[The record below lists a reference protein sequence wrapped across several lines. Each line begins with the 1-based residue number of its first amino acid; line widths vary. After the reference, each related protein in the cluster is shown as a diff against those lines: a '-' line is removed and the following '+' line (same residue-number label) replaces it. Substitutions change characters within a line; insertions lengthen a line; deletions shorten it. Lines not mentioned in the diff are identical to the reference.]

1 MRNSSYIETIKKF
14 GLAEYEAK
22 CYLALFEKES
32 LTVSEI
38 ASLAGVPRSNIY
50 AIMKKLLVKG
60 LCISLPGGVTKY
72 APADPGSFR
81 MEMLNSLDD
90 TRKAVDELA
99 DNLSNLY
106 KNNSNPLEYI
116 EILKNPEHIRRRYI
130 QLCKIT
136 KSEILSLIKP
146 PFASTSPELIKEQ
159 ENTMLGAM
167 KRGVKVRGVH
177 ELPPDEAGREQ
188 MYKEI
193 NKTYEPE
200 YEEIRLSERLPLKV
214 AIFDGLIAMV
224 TMVYPILNELSL
236 TGLVIDHAD
245 YSEGL
250 KTMFEDY
257 WDKGIDYYILDNR
270 KYYLS
275 KQ

>member
-1 MRNSSYIETIKKF
+1 
-14 GLAEYEAK
+14 
-22 CYLALFEKES
+22 
-32 LTVSEI
+32 
-38 ASLAGVPRSNIY
+38 
-50 AIMKKLLVKG
+50 
-60 LCISLPGGVTKY
+60 
-72 APADPGSFR
+72 
-81 MEMLNSLDD
+81 
-90 TRKAVDELA
+90 
-99 DNLSNLY
+99 
-106 KNNSNPLEYI
+106 
-116 EILKNPEHIRRRYI
+116 
-130 QLCKIT
+130 
-136 KSEILSLIKP
+136 
-146 PFASTSPELIKEQ
+146 
-159 ENTMLGAM
+159 
-167 KRGVKVRGVH
+167 
-177 ELPPDEAGREQ
+177 

-200 YEEIRLSERLPLKV
+200 YEEIRLSERLPMKV

-250 KTMFEDY
+250 KTMFEGY